1 MAQLKD
7 LLVTGPSRL
16 LNDLYVTT
24 DIYENG
30 TALEDKYGA
39 SLSLSGY
46 TLGLKTKNGD
56 LLNSITIPSI
66 TYSAG
71 DGISISS
78 AHAISVKTGT
88 GLTTDGNDAIAVDT
102 NTIATQS
109 WVTGKGYLTSVAWAN
124 VNGHDAGV
132 DSDLGISS
140 SGSTTKFL
148 TQKGTWV
155 TPTGTVYSAGDGI
168 TVSGTTIS
176 AKYGT
181 GLTTDGNDALAV
193 DTTTIAL
200 KSDIK
205 TYTAGTGIA
214 ISSANAIS
222 NSGVRAVTING
233 NNLRVNTNGT
243 NADLTIPYAM
253 SAGSATSAT
262 TASKI
267 TGNTIA
273 LGTAVTSTATTFTGA
288 SAITIPVNSV
298 KEAYLD
304 WGGKNFTGSYGVIDA
319 AMIPELGANRLA
331 FLKAAGLTV
340 EYSTNAG
347 SSWTD
352 YGLTNVQKTGIFGA
366 GTEVYLGKHTSAGSC
381 TVNDQLRITIDTGV
395 AAIYTVLNKFG
406 IYMSSSGSTVYVKIE
421 KALQSTP
428 TTYSDVIDWTQ
439 ISGWSGWN
447 ILNVNGFTTY
457 GNTSA
462 SQYGRVRFTFKQTV
476 VNTTYSSARIIK
488 IIGFGGV
495 GWTTPSTLAKTGNI
509 YSYDNEQNVTFPAK
523 INGYTLAAACAKAV
537 DTSISAS
544 STSANLPTSAAVATF
559 VEGKGYITSIPTATT
574 QAIGGVKVPS
584 GSGLSISSG
593 SLGLNIGT
601 GLDVDNSNN
610 LVVSLSA
617 SNIPTITS
625 SKISDFTS
633 AAKTAIGI
641 ASSGSTFLR
650 KDGQWA
656 SPTVSSIAW
665 SSVTSKPFTSVNES
679 GGLEVASNSL
689 QVKAGTGLTIN
700 SDSGELEVSFGTTA
714 TTAAKGN
721 HTHSITAAVTDGV
734 WNLTGTNGTNQVKYE
749 VDPYAASTATSTWI
763 TTAAN
768 AGKFYLGTNRVPYGS
783 TRLNYNGI
791 LYAKDVHVGTSGS
804 TVDQRLTSLEEQ
816 ICLIEGTKIKMADG
830 SEKNIED
837 VQTGDMVLSYNPAKA
852 EQIPAMALKSVR
864 TGVAKDFDVLVYEN
878 GNYAEMYQEHS
889 IYDTALG
896 YPHSHKEWKVG
907 DEGLMVDG
915 PSKLIRK
922 TTSRHAIIKER
933 FVLVTSTGLYYANGI
948 LMGIWPSTKYNITK
962 HSCYGLN
969 LPDAIL
975 NEFKREGELNDMSNT
990 LEINPDFLSRS
1001 KTLQTT
1007 IYNLSKEIEDC
1018 KKNLLD
1024 TDYIVTK
1031 FTEGL
1036 ISAAEWLK
1044 SKASRANWRSLI
1056 NKDEGPL
1063 AEAIEQLE
1071 ALKQQIKGD
1080 NPSLKDIYWE
1090 SVTKA
1095 NEMLPAF
1102 QEWFENW
1109 QKPEE

>member
-1 MAQLKD
+1 MAEYITDKIEYGGNVYKFKEAVMQSKIFTGLIGSENTTSNATFYFGKIVPTGYYDQWQIKYRIAAIAAGDNRAKATYEIFLMGSESALNAYYCYNSIQNSSYRPMYYHALYRATSTGMATYGHIIGADMESSWNRTTAANSRTFTIEILDTQNCTFTFFDSALKYAS
-7 LLVTGPSRL
+7 VPGTGSTNYSGISLMNGAESGLQETGDANSRGD
-16 LNDLYVTT
+16 NYINYT
-24 DIYENG
+24 YQYPK
-30 TALEDKYGA
+30 TALYRYQICFSMRDERRHILPTNA
-39 SLSLSGY
+39 V
-46 TLGLKTKNGD
+46 N
-56 LLNSITIPSI
+56 NAPSN
-66 TYSAG
+66 TSKA
-71 DGISISS
+71 
-78 AHAISVKTGT
+78 
-88 GLTTDGNDAIAVDT
+88 LTTEAFDPFGEIYFYN
-102 NTIATQS
+102 
-109 WVTGKGYLTSVAWAN
+109 
-124 VNGHDAGV
+124 
-132 DSDLGISS
+132 
-140 SGSTTKFL
+140 STT
-148 TQKGTWV
+148 
-155 TPTGTVYSAGDGI
+155 TV
-168 TVSGTTIS
+168 
-176 AKYGT
+176 
-181 GLTTDGNDALAV
+181 
-193 DTTTIAL
+193 
-200 KSDIK
+200 
-205 TYTAGTGIA
+205 
-214 ISSANAIS
+214 
-222 NSGVRAVTING
+222 
-233 NNLRVNTNGT
+233 
-243 NADLTIPYAM
+243 NADANIGNQLLYRQCLADLRYSFNI
-253 SAGSATSAT
+253 AG
-262 TASKI
+262 
-267 TGNTIA
+267 
-273 LGTAVTSTATTFTGA
+273 
-288 SAITIPVNSV
+288 
-298 KEAYLD
+298 
-304 WGGKNFTGSYGVIDA
+304 
-319 AMIPELGANRLA
+319 
-331 FLKAAGLTV
+331 
-340 EYSTNAG
+340 
-347 SSWTD
+347 
-352 YGLTNVQKTGIFGA
+352 
-366 GTEVYLGKHTSAGSC
+366 
-381 TVNDQLRITIDTGV
+381 
-395 AAIYTVLNKFG
+395 
-406 IYMSSSGSTVYVKIE
+406 
-421 KALQSTP
+421 
-428 TTYSDVIDWTQ
+428 
-439 ISGWSGWN
+439 
-447 ILNVNGFTTY
+447 
-457 GNTSA
+457 TSA
-462 SQYGRVRFTFKQTV
+462 SHLTAYMPVYVVATPQADGTAKLASTPLSQT
-476 VNTTYSSARIIK
+476 
-488 IIGFGGV
+488 
-495 GWTTPSTLAKTGNI
+495 
-509 YSYDNEQNVTFPAK
+509 
-523 INGYTLAAACAKAV
+523 
-537 DTSISAS
+537 
-544 STSANLPTSAAVATF
+544 LPTSEDGLIYIYLGQVYPDTYPYRCELRFGHPVYWYKNGAVELYVPPLNVATTN
-559 VEGKGYITSIPTATT
+559 V
-574 QAIGGVKVPS
+574 IGGVKVPS

-601 GLDVDNSNN
+601 GLDVDNNNN

-625 SKISDFTS
+625 AKISDFTS

-641 ASSGSTFLR
+641 SSGTTFLR
-650 KDGQWA
+650 KDGTWT

-679 GGLEVASNSL
+679 GGLEVASNDL

-721 HTHSITAAVTDGV
+721 HTHTISAAVTDGV
-734 WNLTGTNGTNQVKYE
+734 WDLTGTNGTNKVTYA
-749 VDPYAASTATSTWI
+749 VAPYPAATATSTWI

-768 AGKFYLGTNRVPYGS
+768 AGKFYLGANRVPYAT
-783 TRLNYNGI
+783 TRLNYNGYF
-791 LYAKDVHVGTSGS
+791 YARDVYANGQS
-804 TVDQRLTSLEEQ
+804 VDARLTSLEEQ

-896 YPHSHKEWKVG
+896 YPHSHKEWNVG

-962 HSCYGLN
+962 HACYGLN
-969 LPDAIL
+969 LPDDIL
-975 NEFKREGELNDMSNT
+975 NEFKREGELNDRSNT
-990 LEINPDFLSRS
+990 LEINPDFLKRS

-1090 SVTKA
+1090 SVTKG

>member
-24 DIYENG
+24 DIYEDG
-30 TALEDKYGA
+30 TALQDKYGA

-66 TYSAG
+66 TYTAG
-71 DGISISS
+71 DGIAISS

-109 WVTGKGYLTSVAWAN
+109 WVTGKGYITSSGNTWRPVKY
-124 VNGHDAGV
+124 
-132 DSDLGISS
+132 
-140 SGSTTKFL
+140 GSTTVNDKTTTLEFVAGNVIDL
-148 TQKGTWV
+148 TFASGKLTINHESYGDGYASGLYKVTIDSYGHIESATAVAKADITGLGIPSSDTNTTYSLAVNGTGTNANKLGLTAGGSGSGTTWV
-155 TPTGTVYSAGDGI
+155 TVPYATSAG
-168 TVSGTTIS
+168 S
-176 AKYGT
+176 AT
-181 GLTTDGNDALAV
+181 
-193 DTTTIAL
+193 
-200 KSDIK
+200 
-205 TYTAGTGIA
+205 
-214 ISSANAIS
+214 
-222 NSGVRAVTING
+222 
-233 NNLRVNTNGT
+233 
-243 NADLTIPYAM
+243 
-253 SAGSATSAT
+253 SATSAT

-273 LGTAVTSTATTFTGA
+273 LDTAVTSTATTFTGA
-288 SAITIPVNSV
+288 SAVTIPVNSV
-298 KEAYLD
+298 KEAYLV
-304 WGGKNFTGSYGVIDA
+304 WGGKNFSGSYGVIDA

-366 GTEVYLGKHTSAGSC
+366 GTNVYLGKHTTNGSC
-381 TVNDQLRITIDTGV
+381 TVSDQLRITIDTG
-395 AAIYTVLNKFG
+395 AASIYTVLNKFG
-406 IYMSSSGSTVYVKIE
+406 IYMSASGATVYVKIE

-428 TTYSDVIDWTQ
+428 TTYIDVIDWTQ

-447 ILNVNGFTTY
+447 ILNVNGFATY
-457 GNTSA
+457 GNTPA
-462 SQYGRVRFTFKQTV
+462 SQYGRVRFTFKQTA
-476 VNTTYSSARIIK
+476 VNTKYSSASIAK

-523 INGYTLAAACAKAV
+523 INGYTLAAACAKGV
-537 DTSISAS
+537 DTSISAGNT
-544 STSANLPTSAAVATF
+544 STNLPTSAAVATF
-559 VEGKGYITSIPTATT
+559 VEGKGYITSIPTATI
-574 QAIGGVKVPS
+574 QVIGGVKVPS
-584 GSGLSISSG
+584 GSGLAIGTGNSAG
-593 SLGLNIGT
+593 SLSLNVGT
-601 GLDVDNSNN
+601 GLDVDNNNN
-610 LVVSLSA
+610 LIVSLSA

-650 KDGQWA
+650 KDGTWT

-665 SSVTSKPFTSVNES
+665 SSVTSKPFTSVNET
-679 GGLEVASNSL
+679 GGLEVASNDL

-721 HTHSITAAVTDGV
+721 HTHTITAAVTDGV
-734 WNLTGTNGTNQVKYE
+734 WDLTGTNGTDKVTYA
-749 VDPYAASTATSTWI
+749 VAPYPAATATSTWI
-763 TTAAN
+763 QTAAN
-768 AGKFYLGTNRVPYGS
+768 AGKFYLGTNRVPYAT
-783 TRLNYNGI
+783 TRLNYNGYF
-791 LYAKDVHVGTSGS
+791 YARDVYVNGS
-804 TVDQRLTSLEEQ
+804 SVDSRLTSLEEQ

-837 VQTGDMVLSYNPAKA
+837 VRTGDMVLSYNPAKA

-896 YPHSHKEWKVG
+896 YPHSHKEWNVG

-975 NEFKREGELNDMSNT
+975 NEFKREGELNDRSNT